1 MSTSNQNELLY
12 RIALSMVPGIGS
24 ILIKN
29 LIAYSGSAEEVFK
42 ASKAK
47 LLKIPLVGEER
58 AEAIVK
64 ADVIKQAEEELKYV
78 TDNGIQPI
86 FFTDSAYPERLKQCI
101 DAPALMYFNG
111 NANLN
116 HPKIIAV
123 VGTRRATDYGKEIT
137 KRLIND
143 LAPHNPLIISGLAYG
158 IDIAA
163 HNAALEN
170 NLPTIAVL
178 GGSLKEIYPQQ
189 HIKAAKQ
196 MIANGGLLSE
206 YTTFDEMHP
215 KNFPERNRIVA
226 GMCDALI
233 IVESTADGGAVIT
246 ANLAHGY
253 NRDVFAVPGRSLD
266 KASAG
271 CNMLIKNSKAALIE
285 TGKDLIE
292 AMMWDEGKVPAK
304 NKKQAQ
310 RELFLTLSDEEQ
322 KIYDLLNEKGEVE
335 IDTITIASGLNSGV
349 IAGTLLEMEMN
360 SLIVSLPGKR
370 YRLS

>member
-1 MSTSNQNELLY
+1 MSTTNQNELLY
-12 RIALSMVPGIGS
+12 RIALSMVPNIGS

-64 ADVIKQAEEELKYV
+64 ADVMGKAEEELKYI
-78 TDNGIQPI
+78 TENSIQPI
-86 FFTDSAYPERLKQCI
+86 FFTDAAYPERLKQCM

-123 VGTRRATDYGKEIT
+123 VGTRRATDYGKDVT
-137 KRLIND
+137 KRLIKD
-143 LAPHNPLIISGLAYG
+143 LAPYNPLIISGLAYG

-196 MIANGGLLSE
+196 MMQNGGLLSE

-271 CNMLIKNSKAALIE
+271 CNMLIKGNKAALIE
-285 TGKDLIE
+285 TGKDLID
-292 AMMWDEGKVPAK
+292 AMMWEENNSLKPR
-304 NKKQAQ
+304 KQAQ
-310 RELFLTLSDEEQ
+310 RELFLSLNSEEQ
-322 KIYDLLNEKGEVE
+322 RVYDLLNEKGELE
-335 IDTITIASGLNSGV
+335 IDVLTIASGLSSGTL
-349 IAGTLLEMEMN
+349 ASTLLEMEMN